1 MKTGKEIVLKELVEK
16 AHALREWLLEN
27 SSPDTRAKE
36 YCEVANEYAI
46 IRCKIHLIEKN

>member
-1 MKTGKEIVLKELVEK
+1 MRTGKEILLKELIEK
-16 AHALREWLLEN
+16 AKDLREWMLEH
-27 SSPDTRAKE
+27 STPDTRAKE